1 MTDSDFRDLVRR
13 MRTRQRDYFRYRK
26 TEDLVESKRLE
37 RAVDLELEQKGLFDS
52 SGNPPT

>member
-1 MTDSDFRDLVRR
+1 MTDLDFRDLVRR

-37 RAVDLELEQKGLFDS
+37 REVDLELEQKGLFEKE
-52 SGNPPT
+52 GE